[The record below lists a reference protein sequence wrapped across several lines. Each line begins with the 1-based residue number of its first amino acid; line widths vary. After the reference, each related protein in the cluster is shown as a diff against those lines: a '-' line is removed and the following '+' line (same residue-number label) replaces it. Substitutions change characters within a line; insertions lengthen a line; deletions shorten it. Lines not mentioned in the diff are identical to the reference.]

1 MLTVYDSV
9 TVAPVLH
16 PFSRQHDF
24 ELEGFSYR
32 IVACEDEVEDIC
44 TELAP
49 LKQEDARA
57 TNEPRRAAL
66 TDLTTHAEG
75 TQAGLRAAV

>member
-1 MLTVYDSV
+1 
-9 TVAPVLH
+9 VLH

-49 LKQEDARA
+49 LKQEDAHA

-66 TDLTTHAEG
+66 ADLTTHAEG
-75 TQAGLRAAV
+75 TQAGLRVAV